1 MLYAVM
7 TVISAV
13 GLLTGAVSACM
24 AYRKG
29 LGAICGISFLDA
41 GTSFALGLPA
51 MSYFFSKTASAG
63 FAKASILVI
72 IMLCLPS
79 IPLSLLTAY
88 QTFPECQKSKMIVA
102 LFCICFVLEIT
113 LGIICLKQFYLSIA
127 PTRKGI
133 GACLGL
139 LPNTVSKACSSLMW
153 S

>member
-51 MSYFFSKTASAG
+51 MSYFFRDIRKKVTYTNLST
-63 FAKASILVI
+63 SILI
-72 IMLCLPS
+72 
-79 IPLSLLTAY
+79 
-88 QTFPECQKSKMIVA
+88 
-102 LFCICFVLEIT
+102 
-113 LGIICLKQFYLSIA
+113 
-127 PTRKGI
+127 
-133 GACLGL
+133 
-139 LPNTVSKACSSLMW
+139 
-153 S
+153 